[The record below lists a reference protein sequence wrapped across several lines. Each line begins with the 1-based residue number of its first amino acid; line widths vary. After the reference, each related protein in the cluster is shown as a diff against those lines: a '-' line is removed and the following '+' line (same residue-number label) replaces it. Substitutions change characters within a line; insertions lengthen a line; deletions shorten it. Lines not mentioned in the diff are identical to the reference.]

1 MLKNLTQTF
10 KDNCNAREVRL
21 SEYVVLDNIQI
32 PVKAELNDACYNDG
46 NFIGTFIFKEL
57 RFETSNEYDFRKK
70 EFEYYKVIN
79 GESAKIGTFI
89 TTEITDNDTEETI
102 KVVAMDYGL
111 KTQVEYT
118 SNLNYESGNITL
130 LDVWNE
136 NCKLSEIE
144 SGMTTFTNSNFIVDS
159 D

>member
-10 KDNCNAREVRL
+10 KDNCNAREVIL

-32 PVKAELNDACYNDG
+32 PIKAELNDDCYNEG

-57 RFETSNEYDFRKK
+57 RFETSNEYDFKKK
-70 EFEYYKVIN
+70 EFEYYKVVN
-79 GESAKIGTFI
+79 GESVKIGTFI

-118 SNLNYESGNITL
+118 SKLNYGSGNVTL

-136 NCKLSEIE
+136 NCEM
-144 SGMTTFTNSNFIVDS
+144 SG
-159 D
+159 